1 MKKILFLITILMP
14 MAAWA
19 QLFKADITVNGSK
32 KTAEFM
38 VSGQGECKLGN
49 GRNACI
55 SQYSEGF
62 VSIPSE
68 VTYNGGTFKVK
79 EINRFAFRLCNKIT
93 SVNIPEGVTRVGEF
107 AFVGCSSLEEI
118 DLCTT
123 LKTIGSGAFIDLP
136 KLKKVKCDA
145 TTPPTWEYN
154 DVFKFHSDGIGTTKS
169 EKYAIALHVPDAAIN
184 TYKESKFTKTEIGW
198 NTAEGWANFSAI
210 EDSRGAT
217 LRITNAKELV
227 AFRDASNNG
236 LVYKKVVLENDIDM
250 SQESA
255 WTEPICAKK
264 ENPFTGVFD
273 GQGHTISGLH
283 IHKASYEPVETAALF
298 GYAKNAR
305 IVDLRMKKCTYI
317 GSTAGTIC
325 SETIEDLSGTTYTS
339 IDSVFVEECTVQ
351 GTTHGG
357 GLVGKASMVNV
368 DRTVVLNTNVSVNKS
383 YSDTYLS
390 GMLGWVSNGTANNVA
405 VIGGELIGREKKGTF
420 IGSCKNYKV
429 FNSFTTYELVEDK
442 YESLTQDNCV
452 YKGRDY
458 TYKNESGE
466 TKNIKLG
473 PAEHETMFCVE
484 ILGLADWVYYPN
496 KYPLPACFEDRLP
509 EPTAN
514 VMTLRPRGMAD
525 DRVNGLSLAEGDE
538 KTINWKDF
546 SSGEGS
552 FLSKTKFKASRLW
565 VDGNLTGSVLKGELP
580 IGKTTITSTNGLRY
594 DVVLNAK
601 EIDDVYA
608 VPDYS
613 YNEDG
618 FVELDDDGMPI
629 INGYY
634 QESGWTFESVAYP
647 MCLPY
652 QITLP
657 FNCKVFKPAKLVSDE
672 DGVATIEVEQ
682 VVGNQMEAYKPY
694 IVVIN
699 SEELSLGTNHE
710 TVLTPNSANNS
721 IVLGTD
727 YEFTAT
733 PYAVD
738 ENTAN
743 TNHFYLKDADDF
755 SLWNVMNNQSKKQ
768 VDAFSTYFRAK
779 GEKKST
785 IQLRMERINDANF
798 EYELVLD
805 DDDSEVLYVTKYK
818 GEGGDIVVPSTV
830 TSKVGGVERTMNVV
844 AIENEVFEEVG
855 EDIRSIDLSKCTNMY
870 GVYVDR
876 NMVGNPFYG
885 VKETALIFMP
895 KDNGS
900 LGVNVVNGDQCQKLI
915 LIDGENFYSPRDF
928 KALNVEYKRSM
939 AANDNYTICLPYSA
953 PMMSGVKYYELKG
966 IKGSSLQFS
975 EVTQTKPG
983 VPYMV
988 MTTSAVDNFD
998 YDENK
1003 NNGASTDIVSKV
1015 AEGSTGGGYTMY
1027 GTYSL
1032 ISPAETIDKF
1042 ILQDQGKWQRA
1053 KTENPNV
1060 YISPFRAYLLSTGGS
1075 DDTGSEIDDETGINN
1090 IHTTDLDGTERWYDL
1105 NGRIINGAPSKK
1117 GVYIRQGKKIV
1128 IR

>member
-1 MKKILFLITILMP
+1 MKKILFLITILLP
-14 MAAWA
+14 LGVWA
-19 QLFKADITVNGSK
+19 QKFSADITINGSK
-32 KTAEFM
+32 KPAEFM
-38 VSGQGECKLGN
+38 VTNPGECKLGN
-49 GRNACI
+49 GLNSCI

-79 EINRFAFRLCNKIT
+79 EINRFAFRLCSKIT

-107 AFVGCSSLEEI
+107 AFQGCNSLEEI

-136 KLKKVKCDA
+136 KLKKVKLDA

-154 DVFKFHSDGIGTTKS
+154 DVFKYHSDGIGSTKS
-169 EKYAIALHVPDAAIN
+169 EKYNVTLHVPDAAIN
-184 TYKESKFTKTEIGW
+184 TYKESTFTKPEIGW

-217 LRITNAKELV
+217 LRITSVKDLI
-227 AFRDASNNG
+227 AFRDATNKG
-236 LVYKKVVLENDIDM
+236 VAYKKVILEADIDM
-250 SQESA
+250 SKETVWDA
-255 WTEPICAKK
+255 PICANK

-273 GQGHTISGLH
+273 GQGYTISGLH
-283 IHKASYEPVETAALF
+283 IHKDSYRPVANAALF
-298 GYAKNAR
+298 GYAKNAK

-317 GSTAGTIC
+317 GSMAGTIC

-368 DRTVVLNTNVSVNKS
+368 DRSVVLKTNVSVDKDN
-383 YSDTYLS
+383 SDTYLS

-420 IGSCKNYKV
+420 VGSCKNYKV

-442 YESLTQDNCV
+442 YESLTNCV
-452 YKGRDY
+452 YKGKDY
-458 TYKNESGE
+458 NYTNERGE
-466 TKNIKLG
+466 TKTIKLG
-473 PAEHETMFCVE
+473 PHAHEAMFFVG
-484 ILGLADWVYYPN
+484 ILGLSDWVYCN
-496 KYPLPACFEDRLP
+496 NEYPLPACFEDRLP

-538 KTINWKDF
+538 KTINWTDF

-552 FLSKTKFKASRLW
+552 FLSKTKFKTSRLW

-580 IGKTTITSTNGLRY
+580 IGKTTITASDGVRY
-594 DVVLNAK
+594 DVTLEAK
-601 EIDDVYA
+601 KTNPNITQVPVFELDTKGSIVYDNDGQPVISGYEEIEEDDF
-608 VPDYS
+608 
-613 YNEDG
+613 EDG
-618 FVELDDDGMPI
+618 IYPLYLPYHKIMPI
-629 INGYY
+629 N
-634 QESGWTFESVAYP
+634 
-647 MCLPY
+647 CLVY
-652 QITLP
+652 
-657 FNCKVFKPAKLVSDE
+657 KPVKLVSDA
-672 DGVATIEVEQ
+672 DGIATIQLERVDNREVEAFTPYF
-682 VVGNQMEAYKPY
+682 VVVNNESVPLGTTFETIIKPSA
-694 IVVIN
+694 N
-699 SEELSLGTNHE
+699 SISLGDN
-710 TVLTPNSANNS
+710 
-721 IVLGTD
+721 
-727 YEFTAT
+727 YEFTGTMCAINKNDAASKKI
-733 PYAVD
+733 YHMED
-738 ENTAN
+738 EDNM
-743 TNHFYLKDADDF
+743 KW
-755 SLWNVMNNQSKKQ
+755 SVMNDKNMQDIS
-768 VDAFSTYFRAK
+768 AFCAYFRSK
-779 GEKKST
+779 GSQTST
-785 IQLRMERINDANF
+785 INLTMEHISDANF
-798 EYELVLD
+798 EYEMFFD
-805 DDDSEVLYVTKYK
+805 DEDNHILYISKYK
-818 GEGGDIVVPSTV
+818 GEGGDVVIPSAV
-830 TSKVGGVERTMNVV
+830 TAKVGGTELTMNVV
-844 AIENEVFEEVG
+844 GIEDDVFEKKG
-855 EDIRSIDLSKCTNMY
+855 ANIRSIDLSKCENLENL
-870 GVYVDR
+870 YVNR
-876 NMVGNPFYG
+876 KMNGNPFHG
-885 VKETALIFMP
+885 IKETALIFVP
-895 KDNGS
+895 KDKANKD
-900 LGVNVVNGDQCQKLI
+900 VNVVVGDACQKL
-915 LIDGENFYSPRDF
+915 LLKEGEDFYSPRDF

-988 MTTSAVDNFD
+988 VTTSSVDNFD

-1003 NNGASTDIVSKV
+1003 YNGATTDIVANV

>member
-1 MKKILFLITILMP
+1 MKKILFLITILLP
-14 MAAWA
+14 LGVWA
-19 QLFKADITVNGSK
+19 QKFSADITINGSK
-32 KTAEFM
+32 KPAEFM
-38 VSGQGECKLGN
+38 VTNPGECKLGN
-49 GRNACI
+49 GLNSCI

-79 EINRFAFRLCNKIT
+79 EINRFAFRLCSKIT

-107 AFVGCSSLEEI
+107 AFQGCNSLEEI

-136 KLKKVKCDA
+136 KLKKVKLDA

-154 DVFKFHSDGIGTTKS
+154 DVFKYHSDGIGSTKS
-169 EKYAIALHVPDAAIN
+169 EKYNVTLHVPDAAIN
-184 TYKESKFTKTEIGW
+184 TYKESTFTKPEIGW

-217 LRITNAKELV
+217 LRITSVKDLI
-227 AFRDASNNG
+227 AFRDATNKG
-236 LVYKKVVLENDIDM
+236 VAYKKVILEADIDM
-250 SQESA
+250 SKETVWDA
-255 WTEPICAKK
+255 PICANK

-273 GQGHTISGLH
+273 GQGYTISGLH
-283 IHKASYEPVETAALF
+283 IYKDSYRPVANAALF
-298 GYAKNAR
+298 GYAKNAK

-317 GSTAGTIC
+317 GSMAGTIC

-429 FNSFTTYELVEDK
+429 FNSFTTYELDK
-442 YESLTQDNCV
+442 YESLTEDNCV

-458 TYKNESGE
+458 KYKNERGE

-473 PAEHETMFCVE
+473 PAEHETMFCVA

-538 KTINWKDF
+538 KTINWTDF

-552 FLSKTKFKASRLW
+552 FLSKTKFKTSRLW

-580 IGKTTITSTNGLRY
+580 IGKTTITASDGVRY
-594 DVVLNAK
+594 DVTLEAK
-601 EIDDVYA
+601 KTNPNITQVPVFELDTKGSIVYDNDGQPVISGYEEIEEDDF
-608 VPDYS
+608 
-613 YNEDG
+613 EDG
-618 FVELDDDGMPI
+618 IYPLYLPYHKIMPI
-629 INGYY
+629 N
-634 QESGWTFESVAYP
+634 
-647 MCLPY
+647 CLVY
-652 QITLP
+652 
-657 FNCKVFKPAKLVSDE
+657 KPVKLVSDA
-672 DGVATIEVEQ
+672 DGIATIQLERVDNREVEAFTPYF
-682 VVGNQMEAYKPY
+682 VVVNNESVPLGTTFETIIKPSA
-694 IVVIN
+694 N
-699 SEELSLGTNHE
+699 SISLGDN
-710 TVLTPNSANNS
+710 
-721 IVLGTD
+721 
-727 YEFTAT
+727 YEFTGTMCAINKNDAASKKI
-733 PYAVD
+733 YHMED
-738 ENTAN
+738 EDNM
-743 TNHFYLKDADDF
+743 KW
-755 SLWNVMNNQSKKQ
+755 SVMNDKNMQDIS
-768 VDAFSTYFRAK
+768 AFCAYFRSK
-779 GEKKST
+779 GSQTST
-785 IQLRMERINDANF
+785 INLTMEHISDANF
-798 EYELVLD
+798 EYEMFFD
-805 DDDSEVLYVTKYK
+805 DEDNHILYISKYK
-818 GEGGDIVVPSTV
+818 GEGGDVVIPSAV
-830 TSKVGGVERTMNVV
+830 TAKVGGTELTMNVV
-844 AIENEVFEEVG
+844 GIEDDVFEKKG
-855 EDIRSIDLSKCTNMY
+855 ANIRSIDLSKCENLENL
-870 GVYVDR
+870 YVNR
-876 NMVGNPFYG
+876 KMNGNPFHG
-885 VKETALIFMP
+885 IKETALIFVP
-895 KDNGS
+895 KDKANKD
-900 LGVNVVNGDQCQKLI
+900 VNVVVGDACQKL
-915 LIDGENFYSPRDF
+915 LLKEGENFYSPRDF

-1003 NNGASTDIVSKV
+1003 NNGASTDIVANV